1 MTSLHTVSPLFRR
14 TWLVGSV
21 LLGLALALPAAAHDF
36 KHGALRIDHP
46 YATPTGAGMANGA
59 VYFRAIEN
67 TGAEP
72 DRLLSASTPI
82 AQSVELHRMQ
92 VDDGVMR
99 MRPIEAIDLPAKTTV
114 SLRHGQPLHLMLMGL
129 QRPLV
134 LGERFALTLR
144 FERAGERE
152 VMVWVQQPRAGSAAH
167 AH

>member
-1 MTSLHTVSPLFRR
+1 MTSQHNAFLLPRR
-14 TWLVGSV
+14 AWLAGAVWC
-21 LLGLALALPAAAHDF
+21 GLAWAMPAAAHDF
-36 KHGALRIDHP
+36 AAGALRIDHP

-134 LGERFALTLR
+134 VGERFALTLR